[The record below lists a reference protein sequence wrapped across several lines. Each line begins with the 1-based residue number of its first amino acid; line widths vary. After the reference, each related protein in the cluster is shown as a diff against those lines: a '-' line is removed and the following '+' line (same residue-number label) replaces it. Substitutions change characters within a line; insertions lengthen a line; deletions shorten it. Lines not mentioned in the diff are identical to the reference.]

1 MTEFKHTLQ
10 SHDIVSS
17 YAKTVLSNGIR
28 VISEELP
35 FVKSVSIGI
44 WIDTGS
50 RNELPE
56 NNGISHFIEHMVFKG
71 TTRRSVK
78 KIANSLESVGGYI
91 NAFTGKEH
99 TCYYARV
106 LDEYVENAVD
116 VLSDLVQHATFPEKE
131 FDKERLVILE
141 EIKNVE
147 DDPDDQIQD
156 YFEAMLFPRDPLGLP
171 VLGTAD
177 TVKSFTRRQLVDYR
191 EKFYTGGNIVVA
203 AAGNVTHERLVGLIE
218 KYMPMVP
225 GAAPAKQRAKAY
237 RPHPQLREYKK
248 ATQQA
253 HLTTGTVAF
262 PVHSPHRYPAMVLN
276 TILGDGMS
284 SRLFQNIR
292 EKYGFAYTVYSFL
305 TMMED
310 TGVFGVYA
318 ATDVKHIQKTIDLV
332 YRELRAL
339 AKKPMS
345 RTELMRS
352 KAQLKGSIL
361 LGLESTSHRM
371 MRLGSGELYFQEFVS
386 LESIVKNIDVVTQED
401 VREVG
406 AKLFTPDK
414 FSTVVFV
421 PDKEKDEPRGKT
433 KQSKQ

>member
-1 MTEFKHTLQ
+1 MIEFKHTLS

-17 YAKTVLSNGIR
+17 YAKTVLSSGIR
-28 VISEELP
+28 VISEQLP

-50 RNELPE
+50 RNETHE

-71 TTRRSVK
+71 TTHRSVK

-116 VLSDLVQHATFPEKE
+116 VLSDLVQHGTFPEKE
-131 FDKERLVILE
+131 FEKERLVILE

-156 YFEAMLFPRDPLGLP
+156 YFEAMLFPRNSLGLP
-171 VLGTAD
+171 VLGTPD
-177 TVKSFTRRQLVDYR
+177 TVNSFTRAQLVDYR
-191 EKFYTGGNIVVA
+191 AKYYTGGNIVVA
-203 AAGNVTHERLVGLIE
+203 AAGNVTHERLVELVE
-218 KYMPMVP
+218 KYFTMAAA
-225 GAAPAKQRAKAY
+225 AAPAKPRAKSH
-237 RPHPQLREYKK
+237 RPHPQRKDYAKPI
-248 ATQQA
+248 QQA
-253 HLTTGTVAF
+253 HLNTGIIAF
-262 PVHSPHRYPAMVLN
+262 PVHSPHRYPAMVMN
-276 TILGDGMS
+276 TLLGDGMS

-305 TMMED
+305 TLMED

-332 YRELRAL
+332 SKELRAL
-339 AKKPMS
+339 ASKPMTA
-345 RTELMRS
+345 TELQRS
-352 KAQLKGSIL
+352 KAQLKGNIL

-371 MRLGSGELYFQEFVS
+371 MRLGSGELYFNEFVS
-386 LESIVKNIDVVTQED
+386 LESIVKNIDIVTQGD
-401 VREVG
+401 VLDV
-406 AKLFTPDK
+406 AKKILQPEQ

-421 PDKEKDEPRGKT
+421 PANDDAPSAQKKRI
-433 KQSKQ
+433 

>member
-1 MTEFKHTLQ
+1 MTEFKHTLS

-17 YAKTVLSNGIR
+17 YAKTVLSSGIR

-50 RNELPE
+50 RNEFPE

-71 TTRRSVK
+71 TSHRSVK

-131 FDKERLVILE
+131 FEKERLVILE

-156 YFEAMLFPRDPLGLP
+156 YFEAMLFPRNALGLP
-171 VLGTAD
+171 VLGTPE
-177 TVKSFTRRQLVDYR
+177 TVKSFTRSQLIEYR
-191 EKFYTGGNIVVA
+191 EKYYAAGNIIVV
-203 AAGNVTHERLVGLIE
+203 AAGNVTHERLVALVE
-218 KYMPMVP
+218 KYFSIPHA
-225 GAAPAKQRAKAY
+225 AAPVRQRAKKFG
-237 RPHPQLREYKK
+237 PHPQRKDYEKSI
-248 ATQQA
+248 QQA
-253 HLTTGTVAF
+253 HLTTGTIAF

-276 TILGDGMS
+276 TLLGDGMS

-292 EKYGFAYTVYSFL
+292 EKYGFAYSVYSFL
-305 TMMED
+305 TLMED

-332 YRELRAL
+332 SKELRAL
-339 AKKPMS
+339 ATKPMS
-345 RTELMRS
+345 ATELQRS
-352 KAQLKGSIL
+352 KAQLKGNIL

-371 MRLGSGELYFQEFVS
+371 MRLGSGELYFNEFVS
-386 LESIVKNIDVVTQED
+386 LESIVRNIDVVTQGD
-401 VREVG
+401 VLEV
-406 AKLFTPDK
+406 AQKILTPEH

-421 PDKEKDEPRGKT
+421 PAKEQPAPKGRGKEK
-433 KQSKQ
+433 

>member
-1 MTEFKHTLQ
+1 MIEFKHTLS

-17 YAKTVLSNGIR
+17 YAKTVLSNGVR

-50 RNELPE
+50 RNETPE
-56 NNGISHFIEHMVFKG
+56 TNGISHFIEHMVFKG
-71 TTRRSVK
+71 TAHRSVK

-116 VLSDLVQHATFPEKE
+116 VLSDLVQHATFPAKE
-131 FDKERLVILE
+131 LEKERLVILE

-171 VLGTAD
+171 VLGTPE
-177 TVKSFTRRQLVDYR
+177 TVKAFTREQLIQYR
-191 EKFYTGGNIVVA
+191 ANFYSGSNIVIA
-203 AAGNVTHERLVGLIE
+203 AAGNVTHGRFVELIE
-218 KYMPMVP
+218 KYFTMT
-225 GAAPAKQRAKAY
+225 GGTAPAKAGVKKHRT
-237 RPHPQLREYKK
+237 HPQRKEYAKPI
-248 ATQQA
+248 QQA
-253 HLTTGTVAF
+253 HLTTGTIAF

-276 TILGDGMS
+276 TLLGDGMS

-305 TMMED
+305 TLMED
-310 TGVFGVYA
+310 TGIFGVYA

-332 YRELRAL
+332 TKELQTL
-339 AKKPMS
+339 AVKPLS
-345 RTELMRS
+345 TVELQRS
-352 KAQLKGSIL
+352 KAQLKGNIL

-371 MRLGSGELYFQEFVS
+371 MRLGSGELYFNDFVS
-386 LESIVKNIDVVTQED
+386 LESIVKNIDVVTQSD
-401 VREVG
+401 VLEV
-406 AKLFTPDK
+406 AERLFKPEQ

-421 PDKEKDEPRGKT
+421 PGNEDAPERT
-433 KQSKQ
+433 SKK

>member
-1 MTEFKHTLQ
+1 MTKFTHTLS

-56 NNGISHFIEHMVFKG
+56 NNGISHLVEHMVFKG

-78 KIANSLESVGGYI
+78 NIANSLESVGGYI

-131 FDKERLVILE
+131 LEKERLVILE

-171 VLGTAD
+171 VLGTAE
-177 TVKSFTRRQLVDYR
+177 TVKSFSRAQLVDYR
-191 EKFYTGGNIVVA
+191 AKYYTGGNIVVA
-203 AAGNVTHERLVGLIE
+203 AAGNVTHADLVRLIE
-218 KYMPMVP
+218 KYMPMAP
-225 GAAPAKQRAKAY
+225 GAAPAKPKAKVH
-237 RPHPQLREYKK
+237 RPHPQRKEYTKSM
-248 ATQQA
+248 QQA

-292 EKYGFAYTVYSFL
+292 EKYGFAYSVYSFL
-305 TMMED
+305 TLMED

-332 YRELRAL
+332 YKELRAL
-339 AKKPMS
+339 AKKPM
-345 RTELMRS
+345 TKMELLRS

-401 VREVG
+401 VQEVG
-406 AKLFTPDK
+406 AKLFTCDQ

-421 PDKEKDEPRGKT
+421 PAPEEEKPRK
-433 KQSKQ
+433 KK

>member
-1 MTEFKHTLQ
+1 MIEFKHTLS

-71 TTRRSVK
+71 TTHRSVK

-131 FDKERLVILE
+131 FEKERLVILE

-156 YFEAMLFPRDPLGLP
+156 YFEAMLFPRDALGLP
-171 VLGTAD
+171 VLGTPE
-177 TVKSFTRRQLVDYR
+177 TVKSFSRAQLVDYR
-191 EKFYTGGNIVVA
+191 AKFYTGGNIVVA
-203 AAGNVTHERLVGLIE
+203 AAGNVTHARLVELVE
-218 KYMPMVP
+218 KYLTVTAA
-225 GAAPAKQRAKAY
+225 AAPAKPRRKKY
-237 RPHPQLREYKK
+237 GVHPQRKEYSKSI
-248 ATQQA
+248 QQA
-253 HLTTGTVAF
+253 HLNTGTVAF

-305 TMMED
+305 TLMED

-318 ATDVKHIQKTIDLV
+318 ATDVKHIQKTLDLV
-332 YRELRAL
+332 YKELQAL
-339 AKKPMS
+339 ATKPMS
-345 RTELMRS
+345 ATELQRS
-352 KAQLKGSIL
+352 KAQLKGNIL

-371 MRLGSGELYFQEFVS
+371 MRLGSGELYFNEFVS
-386 LESIVKNIDVVTQED
+386 LESIVKSIDVVTQSD
-401 VREVG
+401 VLAVG
-406 AKLFTPDK
+406 EQMFKPDE
-414 FSTVVFV
+414 FATVVFV
-421 PDKEKDEPRGKT
+421 PAKENATPARARKK
-433 KQSKQ
+433 